1 MFDKLDDLLIRYEEI
16 MNELSE
22 PGVADNQ
29 DRFRRLMKEQN
40 DLAPIV
46 EAYKEYKANNQ
57 AIEDSLAMLEEETDE
72 EMKELAKEELNES
85 KARVEELEQKLKILL
100 LPKDPN
106 DDKNVSWRSAPE
118 RAAMRRL
125 SSQPRSTAC
134 TSTTRRAA
142 GGRQS

>member
-57 AIEDSLAMLEEETDE
+57 AIEDSLAMLEEGDRRGDE
-72 EMKELAKEELNES
+72 GAGQG
-85 KARVEELEQKLKILL
+85 RVKRIQGQGGGTGAEAE
-100 LPKDPN
+100 DP
-106 DDKNVSWRSAPE
+106 SPPQGPQR
-118 RAAMRRL
+118 
-125 SSQPRSTAC
+125 
-134 TSTTRRAA
+134 
-142 GGRQS
+142 